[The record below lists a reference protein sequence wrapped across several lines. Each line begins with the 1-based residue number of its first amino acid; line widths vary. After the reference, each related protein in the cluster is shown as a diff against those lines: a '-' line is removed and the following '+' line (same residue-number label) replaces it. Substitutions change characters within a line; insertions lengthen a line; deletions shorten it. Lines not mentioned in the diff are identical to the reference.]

1 MKTAL
6 NTSSVT
12 KKRAFLGN
20 ITSMI
25 RKKACEMCTDDDLV
39 FDVGCG
45 NGLFFALL
53 NQTSL
58 KKVKF
63 IGLDYSEYL
72 LNEAKN
78 IFDDNRVKDFELIKG
93 DIFMLPFKC
102 ETFKRV
108 TCLNT
113 ILNIPTIEKV
123 EKLLVELMNVCSP
136 DGKILIDVR
145 NRLNPYI
152 RLKYWYHSKKAG
164 FPTIAYGLNDI
175 YNILNKYGFRATK
188 RIVIGI
194 PFILTASAFVL
205 EIERINR

>member
-1 MKTAL
+1 MKPEL
-6 NTSSVT
+6 NTSRVT

-25 RKKACEMCTDDDLV
+25 REKACEMCMDDDLI

-63 IGLDYSEYL
+63 VGLDYSEYL

-78 IFDDNRVKDFELIKG
+78 IFDDNGVKDFKLIKG
-93 DIFMLPFKC
+93 DIFMLPFKY

-123 EKLLVELMNVCSP
+123 EKLLIGLMNVCSP

-145 NRLNPYI
+145 NRLNPCI
-152 RLKYWYHSKKAG
+152 RLKYWHHSKKAE

-175 YNILNKYGFRATK
+175 YDILNKHGFRVVKQIA
-188 RIVIGI
+188 IGI

-205 EIERINR
+205 EVEKIKR